1 MSVLGNKVVKWFYS
15 GNETHCEIKQ
25 SKEETLATGVIVRYA
40 KDKPNKRLG
49 RDLAFKKAMKQTVE
63 LETITKED
71 RAQIWNDYR
80 SKINQPV

>member
-1 MSVLGNKVVKWFYS
+1 
-15 GNETHCEIKQ
+15 
-25 SKEETLATGVIVRYA
+25 
-40 KDKPNKRLG
+40 
-49 RDLAFKKAMKQTVE
+49 MKQAVE